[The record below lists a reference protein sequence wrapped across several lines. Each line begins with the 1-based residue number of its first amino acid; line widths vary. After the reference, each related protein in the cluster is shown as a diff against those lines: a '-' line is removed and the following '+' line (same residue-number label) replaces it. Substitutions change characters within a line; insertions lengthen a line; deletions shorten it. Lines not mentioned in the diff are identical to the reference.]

1 MTQLSVLSRLHVHGL
16 GELASVLNRS
26 MILRQA
32 RRVGYSF
39 AGGMLSGLRCRVK
52 DQVLARA
59 TQQQIALASL
69 AMTVAS
75 VDLDMAL
82 TDLKALKNIEEDSA
96 FKAQRSML

>member
-1 MTQLSVLSRLHVHGL
+1 
-16 GELASVLNRS
+16 
-26 MILRQA
+26 
-32 RRVGYSF
+32 
-39 AGGMLSGLRCRVK
+39 MLSKLRCRVK
-52 DQVLARA
+52 DQVPARA
-59 TQQQIALASL
+59 TEQRSALASL